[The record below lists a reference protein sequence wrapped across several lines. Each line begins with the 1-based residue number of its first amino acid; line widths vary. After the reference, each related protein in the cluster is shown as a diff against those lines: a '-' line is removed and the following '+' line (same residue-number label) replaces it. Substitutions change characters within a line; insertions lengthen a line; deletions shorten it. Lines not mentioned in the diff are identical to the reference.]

1 VRGVDRRY
9 LYRRQKLNKYPFAD
23 MIPLVLVLKALTDAS
38 DREIFQDLIQG
49 ENDNTFLTDRV
60 ELLLRSAK
68 VWGLHTGRAALE
80 YLGDKFRVVM
90 GCPEDWS
97 NLAVGNYL
105 VEKVVMVHLESPR
118 DKYRM
123 LM

>member
-1 VRGVDRRY
+1 
-9 LYRRQKLNKYPFAD
+9 

-38 DREIFQDLIQG
+38 DKEIFQDIVQS
-49 ENDNTFLTDRV
+49 ENENTFLTDRV

-68 VWGLHTGRAALE
+68 VWGLHNGNAALDF
-80 YLGDKFRVVM
+80 LGSKFRVVLNT
-90 GCPEDWS
+90 PEDWS
-97 NLAVGNYL
+97 NIMVGGYL
-105 VEKVVMVHLESPR
+105 IEKVVMVHLASPR

>member
-1 VRGVDRRY
+1 
-9 LYRRQKLNKYPFAD
+9 

-68 VWGLHTGRAALE
+68 VWGLHTGNAALE
-80 YLGDKFRVVM
+80 YLGDKFRIVL

-97 NLAVGNYL
+97 NLAVGTYL
-105 VEKVVMVHLESPR
+105 MDKVVMVHLESPR

>member
-1 VRGVDRRY
+1 
-9 LYRRQKLNKYPFAD
+9 

-68 VWGLHTGRAALE
+68 VWGLHTGNAALE
-80 YLGDKFRVVM
+80 YLGEKFRVVM

-97 NLAVGNYL
+97 NLAVGGYL
-105 VEKVVMVHLESPR
+105 MEKVVMVHLESPR

-123 LM
+123 LMLVASA